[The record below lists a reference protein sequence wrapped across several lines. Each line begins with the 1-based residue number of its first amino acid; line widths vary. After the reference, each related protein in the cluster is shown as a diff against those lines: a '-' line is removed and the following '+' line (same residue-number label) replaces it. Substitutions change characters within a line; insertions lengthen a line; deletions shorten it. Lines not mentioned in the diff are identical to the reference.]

1 MSRLKL
7 LPFRDLARLADAAG
21 FHWAITLFA
30 PLMAASLSFQIMAA
44 LLSCVHSCEKSSAIL
59 GLRWMNTTKW
69 LTRCSRAT
77 WLLPDSSC
85 H

>member
-1 MSRLKL
+1 
-7 LPFRDLARLADAAG
+7 
-21 FHWAITLFA
+21 
-30 PLMAASLSFQIMAA
+30 
-44 LLSCVHSCEKSSAIL
+44 L